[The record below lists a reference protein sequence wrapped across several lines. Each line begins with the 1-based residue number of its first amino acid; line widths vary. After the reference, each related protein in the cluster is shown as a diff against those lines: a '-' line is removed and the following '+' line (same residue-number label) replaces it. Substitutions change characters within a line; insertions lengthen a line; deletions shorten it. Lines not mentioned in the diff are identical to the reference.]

1 VTIINETLDQT
12 CLEIYDKNTAGSFS
26 IINKVINMWLTRN
39 LGLSLTYLRIATSK
53 NSVHL
58 TNKVHCPIQQLSIVQ
73 QNATRFGP
81 HEPTICTAC
90 YDNIKRTYVLKY
102 FKL

>member
-12 CLEIYDKNTAGSFS
+12 CLEIYDKNTAGSFP
-26 IINKVINMWLTRN
+26 IINKVINMWPTRN

-58 TNKVHCPIQQLSIVQ
+58 TNKQSTLSNTTIQYRTTKCYTFRSLRTNIMHCLLRQ
-73 QNATRFGP
+73 
-81 HEPTICTAC
+81 
-90 YDNIKRTYVLKY
+90 YKTYVCA
-102 FKL
+102 